1 MPKFEITTTLHV
13 TDRDAWRAWLTANH
27 TVEKEIW
34 LLFTSA
40 KSDEPRLSYVHA
52 VEEALCFGWID
63 GIAKRYDGKYRA
75 QRFSPR
81 RPKGNWTELNKERAR
96 RMIAAGKMTPAGQTA
111 LPDLSL
117 DAFTIA
123 PDILAALQADPQLW
137 DNFQNFPGLYQRIRI
152 SYIESARKQPDE
164 FQKRLQK
171 FLSMT
176 RQNKTFGGSM
186 E

>member
-1 MPKFEITTTLHV
+1 MVPYVAEGATKAGADPGT
-13 TDRDAWRAWLTANH
+13 
-27 TVEKEIW
+27 KEIAAR
-34 LLFTSA
+34 LFVIPNPDA
-40 KSDEPRLSYVHA
+40 DA
-52 VEEALCFGWID
+52 A
-63 GIAKRYDGKYRA
+63 RA
-75 QRFSPR
+75 A
-81 RPKGNWTELNKERAR
+81 AR
-96 RMIAAGKMTPAGQTA
+96 RMIAAGKMTPAGQAA